1 MKKTILSLVLIVFC
15 ATGYSTTFNITTD
28 GFTFSPATISITQN
42 DNVTFTLA
50 SIHDAVEVS
59 LATWNAN
66 DISPIIGFSV
76 PFGGGSVSGSSL
88 SIGTHYYICENHGSL
103 YGMKGTIIVEPPS
116 AVPETTIE
124 SNLLIYPNPVK
135 DNITIQLNPPTSKVV
150 EIKLFNLEGKLVNV
164 LLPKTEVSGLFVR
177 SFPLNN
183 VAGQG
188 VYFIQIAE
196 NDKTAY
202 QKIVIL

>member
-1 MKKTILSLVLIVFC
+1 MKKILLPLILTIFC
-15 ATGYSTTFNITTD
+15 FNSYSTTFNVTSV
-28 GFTFSPATISITQN
+28 GFTFSPATITITQN
-42 DNVTFTLA
+42 DNVTFTLGA
-50 SIHDAVEVS
+50 FHDAVEVS
-59 LATWNAN
+59 LDTWDAN
-66 DISPIIGFSV
+66 GISPIIGFSV
-76 PFGGGSVSGSSL
+76 PFGGGSLSGSSL
-88 SIGTHYYICENHGSL
+88 SIGTHYYVCENHAL
-103 YGMKGTIIVEPPS
+103 LGMKGTIIVEPPS

-164 LLPKTEVSGLFVR
+164 LLPKTEVFGLFVR

-188 VYFIQIAE
+188 IYFIQIAE
-196 NDKTAY
+196 NEKTTY

>member
-15 ATGYSTTFNITTD
+15 ANSYSTTFDITNV
-28 GFTFSPATISITQN
+28 GFTFSPATITITQN

-50 SIHDAVEVS
+50 TLHDAVEVS
-59 LATWNAN
+59 FATWNAN
-66 DISPIIGFSV
+66 GISPIIGFSV
-76 PFGGGSVSGSSL
+76 PFGGGSLSGSGL
-88 SIGTHYYICENHGSL
+88 SIGTHYYICQNHGFL
-103 YGMKGTIIVEPPS
+103 GMKGTIIVEPPAS
-116 AVPETTIE
+116 VPETTIE

-164 LLPKTEVSGLFVR
+164 LLPKTDVSGLFVH

-188 VYFIQIAE
+188 VYFIQISE
-196 NDKTAY
+196 NEKTAY

>member
-15 ATGYSTTFNITTD
+15 ANSYSTTFDITNV
-28 GFTFSPATISITQN
+28 GFTFSPATITITQN

-50 SIHDAVEVS
+50 TLHDAVEVS
-59 LATWNAN
+59 FATWNAN
-66 DISPIIGFSV
+66 GISPIIGFSV
-76 PFGGGSVSGSSL
+76 PFGGGSLSGSGL
-88 SIGTHYYICENHGSL
+88 SIGTHYYICQNHGFL
-103 YGMKGTIIVEPPS
+103 GMKGTIIVEAPS

-124 SNLLIYPNPVK
+124 SNTLIYPNPVN

-164 LLPKTEVSGLFVR
+164 LLPKTDVSGLFVR

-188 VYFIQIAE
+188 IYLIQIAE
-196 NDKTAY
+196 NEKTAY